1 MVLEFVKGGG
11 QDAGATWPVHTARS
25 LQMRTQSQSS
35 RKFTASIMAEGN
47 KQTWQGIRPDARGGL
62 DTRDYSVGNLAV
74 RLAGS
79 GVNASEAIVSRAALD
94 EAWIPGVEIFP
105 RRVFQQK
112 GRGYFAE
119 LTRVSEGVLDRIGL
133 APRQWAS
140 ALMHRESAKGFHI
153 HPPHIPEGA
162 VPEEWF
168 KKLYLDLPEDYS
180 LRPYDR
186 EQWDVMFF
194 LTGICEMLLVD
205 ERAGMSR
212 RVMRFTIPGDSR
224 PGPDNAAVVIPSG
237 VAHALRN
244 VGNEDLIMV
253 YGTSTVFNS
262 AWEGRIE
269 SDVEK
274 APLPSDWERYLG

>member
-1 MVLEFVKGGG
+1 
-11 QDAGATWPVHTARS
+11 
-25 LQMRTQSQSS
+25 
-35 RKFTASIMAEGN
+35 MAEGN

>member
-1 MVLEFVKGGG
+1 MKNDRNDPWRGLN
-11 QDAGATWPVHTARS
+11 PVARES
-25 LQMRTQSQSS
+25 
-35 RKFTASIMAEGN
+35 
-47 KQTWQGIRPDARGGL
+47 L
-62 DTRDYSVGNLAV
+62 DTRDYSVGDLAD
-74 RLAGS
+74 RLATV
-79 GVNASEAIVSRAALD
+79 GVNASEAMAGRPSLND
-94 EAWIPGVEIFP
+94 AWIPGVEIFP

-153 HPPHIPEGA
+153 HPPHVPKETA
-162 VPEEWF
+162 PEEWF
-168 KKLYLDLPEDYS
+168 RKLYVESPEDYS

-194 LTGICEMLLVD
+194 ITGICEMLLVD
-205 ERAGMSR
+205 ERAGLPR

-244 VGNEDLIMV
+244 IGNEDLIMV
-253 YGTSTVFNS
+253 YGTSTTFNP

-269 SDVEK
+269 SGVEK
-274 APLPSDWERYLG
+274 APLPPDWERYVGIE